1 MQIIADFHLHSKYSR
16 ATSPRMNLNGLSY
29 GARIKG
35 LNLLGTGDF
44 TFPKWF
50 KELKE
55 KLKPVEN
62 TGLFKYNEIF
72 FTLTAEVATYF
83 TSEGKTKRVHHIVH
97 APSFEIVEQINE
109 KLKKYGNLS
118 LDGRPILN
126 ISAPELVEILMEI
139 SKDILIYPAH
149 CLPPEIRVIKDNF
162 SLEKIEDIKIGDR
175 VYTHLGRVKR
185 VIKVFKRKYKG
196 RIYHI
201 IPWYFTIGIKC
212 TPEHPI
218 LAVKTFK
225 NCPSTRGLCRKTCRS
240 VNECRRR
247 FFKNYK
253 PEWVMA
259 CKLKKGDALLF
270 PRFFKVKDVKRI
282 KTCEE
287 KEIFPKFVKVDKDF
301 CRLIGYYVAEGYTNS
316 RDAIGFTFNRN
327 EKDYIKDI
335 KRIIKNKFGVK
346 AKRGKTKGD
355 IIFYS
360 KPLRR
365 FFERLCY
372 ISQPFR
378 ASTKCIPSWMLQ
390 LPLEKQ
396 AEILKGWWR
405 GDKGYTS
412 SLVLANQMKIIC
424 IRLGIIPSIYIDT
437 ANQHKKRGKHKI
449 GKREIQAKFDNYA
462 FYNLS
467 FFEDSFNLLN
477 DKCFKKF
484 KTSKPTRHG
493 WIDENYVYLPIRKI
507 IYENYD
513 GLVFNLEVEED
524 NSYVTEFATVHN
536 CWTPW
541 MSCLGSKAGFNSL
554 EECYQ
559 EQVKYIYA
567 LETGLSSDSLMNW
580 RLSSLDK
587 FTLLS
592 NSDSH
597 SPWPW
602 RLGREANVFELKKFT
617 YWEILDTIKK
627 KDKNKFLFTIEVDP
641 NYGKYHWDGHRKCG
655 ISLHPR
661 DAIKLKN
668 ICPKCGKKLTIGV
681 LHRVEELADRP
692 EGFIPKDTI
701 PFKTLLPLYEI
712 ISFVTGTK
720 QLYSQK
726 IIQEQN
732 KLIENFGNEL
742 NILLNVPKEELLKVT
757 SKKIADAII
766 KVREGKVKYIPG
778 YDGVYGKP
786 IFEEKE
792 YEKINKKELKFFS
805 QKSLTDF

>member
-44 TFPKWF
+44 TFPQWF

-55 KLKPVEN
+55 KLKPIEN
-62 TGLFKYNEIF
+62 TGLFKYNEVF

-83 TSEGKTKRVHHIVH
+83 TSEGKTKRIHHVIH
-97 APSFEIVEQINE
+97 TPSFEIVEQINE

-149 CLPPEIRVIKDNF
+149 
-162 SLEKIEDIKIGDR
+162 
-175 VYTHLGRVKR
+175 
-185 VIKVFKRKYKG
+185 
-196 RIYHI
+196 
-201 IPWYFTIGIKC
+201 
-212 TPEHPI
+212 
-218 LAVKTFK
+218 A
-225 NCPSTRGLCRKTCRS
+225 
-240 VNECRRR
+240 
-247 FFKNYK
+247 
-253 PEWVMA
+253 
-259 CKLKKGDALLF
+259 
-270 PRFFKVKDVKRI
+270 
-282 KTCEE
+282 
-287 KEIFPKFVKVDKDF
+287 
-301 CRLIGYYVAEGYTNS
+301 
-316 RDAIGFTFNRN
+316 
-327 EKDYIKDI
+327 
-335 KRIIKNKFGVK
+335 
-346 AKRGKTKGD
+346 
-355 IIFYS
+355 
-360 KPLRR
+360 
-365 FFERLCY
+365 
-372 ISQPFR
+372 
-378 ASTKCIPSWMLQ
+378 
-390 LPLEKQ
+390 
-396 AEILKGWWR
+396 
-405 GDKGYTS
+405 
-412 SLVLANQMKIIC
+412 
-424 IRLGIIPSIYIDT
+424 
-437 ANQHKKRGKHKI
+437 
-449 GKREIQAKFDNYA
+449 
-462 FYNLS
+462 
-467 FFEDSFNLLN
+467 
-477 DKCFKKF
+477 
-484 KTSKPTRHG
+484 
-493 WIDENYVYLPIRKI
+493 
-507 IYENYD
+507 
-513 GLVFNLEVEED
+513 
-524 NSYVTEFATVHN
+524 
-536 CWTPW
+536 WTPW

-559 EQVKYIYA
+559 DQVKYIYA
-567 LETGLSSDSLMNW
+567 LETGLSSDPPMNW
-580 RLSSLDK
+580 RLSALDK

-627 KDKNKFLFTIEVDP
+627 RDKNKFLFTIEVDP

-692 EGFIPKDTI
+692 EGFIPKDAI

-786 IFEEKE
+786 VFEEKE